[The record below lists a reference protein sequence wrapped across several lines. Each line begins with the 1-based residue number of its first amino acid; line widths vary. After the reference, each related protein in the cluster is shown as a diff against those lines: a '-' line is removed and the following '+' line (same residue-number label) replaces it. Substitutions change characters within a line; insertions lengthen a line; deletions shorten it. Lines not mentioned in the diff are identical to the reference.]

1 MIVEGLTMLQNNVEM
16 DLKMKLIESSQ
27 TQKELA
33 ERLGVSLSYV
43 NRIIMPVVIIL

>member
-1 MIVEGLTMLQNNVEM
+1 MLQNNVEM
-16 DLKMKLIESSQ
+16 DLKMIESSQ

-43 NRIIMPVVIIL
+43 NRIIMPVVII

>member
-1 MIVEGLTMLQNNVEM
+1 MLQNNVEM

-43 NRIIMPVVIIL
+43 NRIIMPVVIISEF